1 MKGAEKRMSELKII
15 NELILKKI
23 SVYYTSLNNMHL
35 LETVHSYIENNKDKF
50 TERSW
55 NCNIKTSK
63 TISPNILYDIEEFN
77 HVATG
82 LENIIKKLLYKN
94 LKKYTPFMIHES
106 WINILGE
113 HGYQEPHIH
122 GDCGGSGVLYLTENN
137 SEIEFIIYPED
148 FRKKI
153 TPKKGEVLLFDGTTY
168 HRVVESKHERM
179 SLAFNFNFLK

>member
-77 HVATG
+77 HLATS

-94 LKKYTPFMIHES
+94 LKKYTPFMIFES

-113 HGYQEPHIH
+113 HGYQEPHLH
-122 GDCGGSGVLYLTENN
+122 GDCGSAVLYLTENN

-148 FRKKI
+148 FRKII
-153 TPKKGEVLLFDGTTY
+153 TPKKGDVLLFDGTTY

>member
-1 MKGAEKRMSELKII
+1 MKAEVKII
-15 NELILKKI
+15 DELIIKKI
-23 SVYYTSLNNMHL
+23 SVYCTSLNNMHL

-50 TERSW
+50 IERSW

-77 HVATG
+77 HLATS
-82 LENIIKKLLYKN
+82 LENIIKELLYKN
-94 LKKYTPFMIHES
+94 LKKYTPFMIFES
-106 WINILGE
+106 WINILGK
-113 HGYQEPHIH
+113 HGYQETHRH
-122 GDCGGSGVLYLTENN
+122 GDGGSAVLYLTENN

-148 FRKKI
+148 CRKII
-153 TPKKGEVLLFDGTTY
+153 TPKKGDVLLFDGPTY